1 MTNTLDVTIAT
12 THQVLAERLRHAS
25 AGVSAGATPRDV
37 QQYADTFLASTCR
50 HMCAANTV
58 LVPAARQWLPDGAER
73 RRGFHRQSRRLDLAL
88 RQVKSKVYGDAY
100 AVQRSW
106 ADVWDD
112 ARTEFEAT
120 ARLERQIVDAL
131 VAAIGVRASD
141 ALANRLYLAEVKAPT
156 RPHPYA
162 PRGGTS
168 ALLAR
173 LIWARADRFWDGL
186 EGRAIPTSTGV
197 RTRPRRGLMTQYVM
211 GNPADEPTAEA
222 S

>member
-12 THQVLAERLRHAS
+12 THQVLASRLRLAS
-25 AGVSAGATPRDV
+25 AGVSAGAT
-37 QQYADTFLASTCR
+37 
-50 HMCAANTV
+50 
-58 LVPAARQWLPDGAER
+58 
-73 RRGFHRQSRRLDLAL
+73 
-88 RQVKSKVYGDAY
+88 
-100 AVQRSW
+100 
-106 ADVWDD
+106 
-112 ARTEFEAT
+112 
-120 ARLERQIVDAL
+120 RQIVDAL
-131 VAAIGVRASD
+131 MAAIGVRASD
-141 ALANRLYLAEVKAPT
+141 ALANRLYLTEVKAPT

-162 PRGGTS
+162 PRGGSS